1 MIKSLMI
8 GAGGI
13 VGLMLMWVMVQF
25 WWRKLFSGHL
35 ADDDV
40 LAGRTSCS
48 NCGCTTVCERA
59 NHSILK

>member
-13 VGLMLMWVMVQF
+13 VCLMLMWVTIQF
-25 WWRKLFSGHL
+25 WWRKMFSDHL
-35 ADDDV
+35 SDDDV

-48 NCGCTTVCERA
+48 NCGCTKVCERK
-59 NHSILK
+59 NQPI